1 MPVRLVKSY
10 ATTFARDA
18 ASECWATEK
27 KLVVA
32 IFFKVPTEK
41 TQEVDIGTKKELTR
55 KKIACHI
62 NVFLCKRDQKNI
74 YFFYF
79 KGHFSDKLLSQK
91 EFYSFA
97 EKFRLLWSQFVLIWH
112 YT

>member
-1 MPVRLVKSY
+1 MQPLNVGLQ
-10 ATTFARDA
+10 
-18 ASECWATEK
+18 K

-62 NVFLCKRDQKNI
+62 NVFLCKQR
-74 YFFYF
+74 
-79 KGHFSDKLLSQK
+79 G
-91 EFYSFA
+91 EF
-97 EKFRLLWSQFVLIWH
+97 FVLLRCYFLTLKKNYGVILKELLNKRKKRI
-112 YT
+112 